1 MRSNRIDFISSYCD
15 LWCERCGYT
24 SRCSAFAV
32 HAAVA
37 MCGDFREG
45 LELAVGIPYA
55 VETSSSQGESANAW
69 AVFDGVDPSAQ
80 ELREIQRQEEARRVR
95 IDDMPIMKSAW
106 AIAMRSHRWF
116 ACRSDAVRAAADDVL
131 REALDIAQWDGT
143 FVGAK
148 LARALRGGDGIDE
161 DDELNDDLVQ
171 NDWNGSAKVALI
183 SLERSEAAWQ
193 VIAQST
199 GDAAPA
205 ALAGQVAD
213 LRREVEQ
220 AFPNAR
226 LFIRP
231 GFDEPHR

>member
-1 MRSNRIDFISSYCD
+1 MRTNRIDFISSYCD
-15 LWCERCGYT
+15 SWCERCGYT

-45 LELAVGIPYA
+45 LELAVGAPHPVGPSSRHGEQPNVWA
-55 VETSSSQGESANAW
+55 GLENVEPTE
-69 AVFDGVDPSAQ
+69 Q
-80 ELREIQRQEEARRVR
+80 ELREVQRQEEARRSR
-95 IDDMPIMKSAW
+95 MDDTPIMKRAHTL
-106 AIAMRSHRWF
+106 AMASHRWF
-116 ACRSDAVRAAADDVL
+116 ASRSAAVRAVADDVL
-131 REALDIAQWDGT
+131 REALDITQWDST

-148 LARALRGGDGIDE
+148 LARALRGRAGE
-161 DDELNDDLVQ
+161 DDDDDPVQ

-183 SLERSEAAWQ
+183 SLERSEAAWH

-199 GDAAPA
+199 GDAAPSV
-205 ALAGQVAD
+205 LAGQVAD
-213 LRREVEQ
+213 LRREVEH

-226 LFIRP
+226 SFIRP